1 MITDRRAQTAVWA
14 LLVTLL
20 FVAIAGGLVDV
31 YRLYAARNW
40 AYVVAQE
47 AALAGVSK
55 GRDWPSI
62 TTSGEIR
69 LVEATARGVAE
80 NLVAA
85 EMNAR
90 GISGYSMD
98 VRILPNSDGGTIP
111 GYPPRPVRLGGSL
124 GSWSSDEPAAGVY
137 LEVPVK
143 WLLLDR
149 IGIAEKT
156 VAAFAAA
163 GVSR

>member
-1 MITDRRAQTAVWA
+1 MIADRKAQTAVWA

-20 FVAIAGGLVDV
+20 FVAIAGSLVDI

-40 AYVVAQE
+40 AYAVAQE

-55 GRDWPSI
+55 GRDWASI
-62 TTSGEIR
+62 TTSGEIC
-69 LVEATARGVAE
+69 LVEGTAHSVAE
-80 NLVAA
+80 NVVVA

-90 GISGYSMD
+90 GVTGYSLD
-98 VRILPNSDGGTIP
+98 VRILPNSDGGTIS
-111 GYPPRPVRLGGSL
+111 GYPPRPVRLGGNL
-124 GSWSSDEPAAGVY
+124 GSWSSDEPAVGVY
-137 LEVPVK
+137 LEVAVN

>member
-1 MITDRRAQTAVWA
+1 MITDRKAQTAVWA

-20 FVAIAGGLVDV
+20 FIAVAGGLVDI
-31 YRLYAARNW
+31 YRLFAARNW
-40 AYVVAQE
+40 AYAVAQE

-55 GRDWPSI
+55 GRDWVSI
-62 TTSGEIR
+62 TTSGDIR
-69 LVEATARGVAE
+69 LVEAIARSTAE
-80 NLVAA
+80 SLVMA
-85 EMNAR
+85 EMIER
-90 GISGYSMD
+90 GISGYSLD
-98 VRILPNSDGGTIP
+98 VRILPNSDGGTIS
-111 GYPPRPVRLGGSL
+111 GYPPRPVRLGGNL
-124 GSWSSDEPAAGVY
+124 GSWSSDEPAVGVY
-137 LEVPVK
+137 VEMPVN